1 MAEETIQF
9 LHHVIK
15 ENRPV
20 TDLIDSNYAMLNQNL
35 AEFYGVDGVTGSH
48 FRAVSLDPK
57 RHRGGLLSQGAFLSG
72 HSDGSQAHPIKRAI
86 WLKEKILGETPPPPP
101 PNVPDLDPETP
112 GFEELTLKQQLEL
125 HRDKPSCLNC
135 HQKIDPYGVVF
146 QNYDAVGRY
155 QVKIEG
161 KPVDAK
167 SVLPDGTQVDGIH
180 EMKQY
185 ILEKKQDKFLTAL
198 VEHVFAWAMGRDV
211 RFSDER
217 EIAEIVGRV
226 NKDGKTLR
234 SVFRQIVQSKSFS
247 MN

>member
-1 MAEETIQF
+1 M
-9 LHHVIK
+9 
-15 ENRPV
+15 
-20 TDLIDSNYAMLNQNL
+20 
-35 AEFYGVDGVTGSH
+35 
-48 FRAVSLDPK
+48 
-57 RHRGGLLSQGAFLSG
+57 
-72 HSDGSQAHPIKRAI
+72 
-86 WLKEKILGETPPPPP
+86 
-101 PNVPDLDPETP
+101 
-112 GFEELTLKQQLEL
+112 
-125 HRDKPSCLNC
+125 
-135 HQKIDPYGVVF
+135 VF